1 MGDSLGVGSLFPTG
15 FLTTPFDQYPGAKAP
30 QLSSEELELLIA
42 HLDHFIK
49 KTPSGTLTES
59 NLGYW
64 LTYALQRALN
74 LYNEKAAQQI
84 CALLY
89 NLYDDE
95 NPDLLV
101 SILSQTLDGVFEG
114 QTVAY
119 AWMDN
124 LFTATFDSKN
134 NSAIVAINYIFSQ
147 LLEKTGDKLS
157 SVIAKNIEEG
167 SEKGKNAILVLVR
180 ALANAT
186 SISDNQPTAELIAEL
201 LRSFVRKSPGIIS
214 TALTEEIMYSS
225 FKGKSG
231 IYVLIG
237 AIKNAIG
244 DNPKV
249 VQILSRILIDV
260 NKMCSAGLVDSLCKI
275 HEVGPYKGEHTLH
288 VLLTSLVSAAYIDQ
302 NSETLSALI
311 DAVHQIWKSN
321 FDDKVNLALTQ
332 TIHTGDHVDLNGIM
346 MIVRALTAAIDHQLQ
361 IAPIIEFLNN
371 FIKSDPADLGAAFT
385 HQAPK
390 STISDYT
397 LSPLQLLINALS
409 NNKNSFLE
417 TRLQNTISKLA
428 SSKSAV
434 EMSFSLEGEPKLV
447 FVKKVVNAHSLTQA
461 EMTRLLETGEK
472 PHSSPVD
479 PGFFLTRNNLE
490 KQLFFQGCIMDKGRE
505 ANKDEVSEKK
515 VACNSF

>member
-1 MGDSLGVGSLFPTG
+1 M
-15 FLTTPFDQYPGAKAP
+15 
-30 QLSSEELELLIA
+30 
-42 HLDHFIK
+42 
-49 KTPSGTLTES
+49 
-59 NLGYW
+59 
-64 LTYALQRALN
+64 
-74 LYNEKAAQQI
+74 
-84 CALLY
+84 
-89 NLYDDE
+89 
-95 NPDLLV
+95 
-101 SILSQTLDGVFEG
+101 
-114 QTVAY
+114 
-119 AWMDN
+119 
-124 LFTATFDSKN
+124 
-134 NSAIVAINYIFSQ
+134 
-147 LLEKTGDKLS
+147 
-157 SVIAKNIEEG
+157 
-167 SEKGKNAILVLVR
+167 
-180 ALANAT
+180 ANAT

-479 PGFFLTRNNLE
+479 PGFF
-490 KQLFFQGCIMDKGRE
+490 
-505 ANKDEVSEKK
+505 
-515 VACNSF
+515 